1 VVHVVQ
7 PGETAWRISKRYGI
21 GVDELLRANA
31 IADVN
36 DIAIGT
42 RLRIPAPLDPA
53 GARPVPRPGDSPVV
67 IDRSVRELGLRFGW
81 PVRGTLNSRFGGQRG
96 GSHDG
101 IDIGGRKG
109 APVRASEAGRVTY
122 SGSLGDYG
130 NVVIVKHV
138 GQWST
143 VYAHNRRNRVN
154 KGQFVER
161 GDLVA
166 DLGDSGSASGPHLH
180 FEIRKGQT
188 PVDPLRYLP

>member
-21 GVDELLRANA
+21 SVDDLLRANA
-31 IADVN
+31 IADVD

-42 RLRIPAPLDPA
+42 RLRIPAPLDPT
-53 GARPVPRPGDSPVV
+53 GARPVPQPGDTPVV

-81 PVRGTLNSRFGGQRG
+81 PVRGTLNSRFGGKRG

-122 SGSLGDYG
+122 SDSLGDYG

-143 VYAHNRRNRVN
+143 VYAHNRRNRVS

-166 DLGDSGSASGPHLH
+166 DLGDSGNASGPHLH